1 MFKRIQRA
9 NGSRIQI
16 STRISSIIRGKL
28 ARARD
33 DSNKVGIDL
42 DRIKMQ
48 NIDTSIHLPVKSS
61 LAESGDSTY
70 TYIGGNF
77 QWGP

>member
-9 NGSRIQI
+9 NGSRIQTRTKI
-16 STRISSIIRGKL
+16 SLIIRGKL
-28 ARARD
+28 ARASD
-33 DSNKVGIDL
+33 DSNEIGIDL
-42 DRIKMQ
+42 VRIKMQ

-77 QWGP
+77 QWEP

>member
-1 MFKRIQRA
+1 MQRA
-9 NGSRIQI
+9 NGSRIRTR
-16 STRISSIIRGKL
+16 TRISLIIRGKL

-33 DSNKVGIDL
+33 DSNEIGIDL
-42 DRIKMQ
+42 GRIKMQ

-61 LAESGDSTY
+61 LVENGDSTY

-77 QWGP
+77 QWKP

>member
-9 NGSRIQI
+9 NGSRIQTR
-16 STRISSIIRGKL
+16 TRISLIIRGKL
-28 ARARD
+28 VRARD
-33 DSNKVGIDL
+33 NSNKVGIDL
-42 DRIKMQ
+42 GRIKMQ

-70 TYIGGNF
+70 IYIGGNF